1 MWETCISYQKA
12 YHTSYVHKSTHA
24 FNEGIVFITSVFIT
38 RHKMLLLCGYSLGSL
53 NDKCETIEGYV
64 LYAGGDCGLYLNGM
78 LLVQVMAYVMSG
90 TFAHRYSGAL
100 DMRTRIRP
108 ADWCARSHDI
118 AGGWDLCRRLESQSS
133 RTVS

>member
-1 MWETCISYQKA
+1 M
-12 YHTSYVHKSTHA
+12 
-24 FNEGIVFITSVFIT
+24 
-38 RHKMLLLCGYSLGSL
+38 
-53 NDKCETIEGYV
+53 
-64 LYAGGDCGLYLNGM
+64 LYAGGDYALHLNIM

-108 ADWCARSHDI
+108 ADWCARGSDI

-133 RTVS
+133 RTISLTWSS